1 MQELGQ
7 NTQIKSEQDMK
18 IDTACSSW
26 VKRRKSL
33 ERDDNFPFGTTI
45 ISPGNIFTIKSRIRT
60 EYFQKPLSVVCST
73 SLLMENFFQRNSA
86 GPYQGTEVITWQRG

>member
-33 ERDDNFPFGTTI
+33 ERDDNFPFGTTLYLRAI
-45 ISPGNIFTIKSRIRT
+45 YLQSNHELELNISKNRCQWFVVRACSWRISFSEIPLVRIRV
-60 EYFQKPLSVVCST
+60 L
-73 SLLMENFFQRNSA
+73 R
-86 GPYQGTEVITWQRG
+86 